1 MLFERSVISAII
13 RTTPV
18 KVSAIDIRAVNGIN
32 EHVCHNPILAE
43 RENLLAFLC
52 KVPKLH
58 INLGT
63 FPEGRLG
70 NSFVRLLPWTF
81 SNAFFPIKDEGVLG
95 NVFITS

>member
-1 MLFERSVISAII
+1 
-13 RTTPV
+13 
-18 KVSAIDIRAVNGIN
+18 
-32 EHVCHNPILAE
+32 
-43 RENLLAFLC
+43 ENLLAFLC

-81 SNAFFPIKDEGVLG
+81 SNAFFPIKDEWVLG
-95 NVFITS
+95 NVFTTSWK